1 MPSVQ
6 WVPACVTSLSLPRL
20 PELIRSCFAAMAGVA
35 RAGEVVPIPGV
46 APVSDRNL
54 VVNLGRGRDPASGAI
69 LAQGRGPELGG
80 PQALPPGCRVWPHV
94 HGRTPRG

>member
-35 RAGEVVPIPGV
+35 RAGQVIPGPRV
-46 APVSDRNL
+46 TPVIDAGPM
-54 VVNLGRGRDPASGAI
+54 VNFRGRRDPARGAVFTKRVR
-69 LAQGRGPELGG
+69 LKFGRP
-80 PQALPPGCRVWPHV
+80 
-94 HGRTPRG
+94 